1 MSLKN
6 QSLAGHFYYQFLTFY
21 SSFKKVGAEKIL
33 QHRLEIF
40 NINILFFSSQ
50 LKKTAPSDVLII
62 LLKNSVIA
70 VLQTLN

>member
-40 NINILFFSSQ
+40 NTFFSSQ